1 MNLVDVYSLTNNA
14 IDEQTL
20 GIVFLHR
27 LLRERPLEHGISH
40 REMPMLDEHIKFMQG
55 RPFRYW
61 YLIEDGPLREWI
73 GAIECLPTN
82 EFGIHLLKEYQGK
95 GFGRQAVELFLSTHE
110 PLPAI
115 PAIRNGHWL
124 ANCAPANE
132 GAMEFFKKLG
142 FHEIQR
148 TFEL

>member
-1 MNLVDVYSLTNNA
+1 MNLIDVYGLGEPNRFIA
-14 IDEQTL
+14 INILYEIL
-20 GIVFLHR
+20 E
-27 LLRERPLEHGISH
+27 ERPLEHGISH
-40 REMPMLDEHIKFMQG
+40 KTMPSFQQHHEFVLS

-61 YLIEDGPLREWI
+61 YIIQMDGGMFA

-82 EFGIHLLKEYQGK
+82 EFGIHILTEFQGK

-115 PAIRNGHWL
+115 PAIRKGHWL

>member
-1 MNLVDVYSLTNNA
+1 MNLIDVYGLGEPNRFIA
-14 IDEQTL
+14 INILYEIL
-20 GIVFLHR
+20 E
-27 LLRERPLEHGISH
+27 ERPLEHGISH
-40 REMPMLDEHIKFMQG
+40 KTMPSFQQHHEFVLS

-61 YLIEDGPLREWI
+61 YIIQMDGGMFA

-82 EFGIHLLKEYQGK
+82 EFGIHILKEYQDLRLGT
-95 GFGRQAVELFLSTHE
+95 QAVELFLSTHE

>member
-1 MNLVDVYSLTNNA
+1 MNLIDVYGLGEPNRFIA
-14 IDEQTL
+14 INILYEIL
-20 GIVFLHR
+20 E
-27 LLRERPLEHGISH
+27 ERPLEHGISH
-40 REMPMLDEHIKFMQG
+40 KTMPSFQQHHEFVLS

-61 YLIEDGPLREWI
+61 YIIQMDGGMFA

-82 EFGIHLLKEYQGK
+82 EFGIHILTEFQGK